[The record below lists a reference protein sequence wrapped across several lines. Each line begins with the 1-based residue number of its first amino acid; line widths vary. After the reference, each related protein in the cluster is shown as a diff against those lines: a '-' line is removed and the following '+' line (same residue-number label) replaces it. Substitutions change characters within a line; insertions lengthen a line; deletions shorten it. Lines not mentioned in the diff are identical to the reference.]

1 MLGEMADLVLKGSKV
16 SGEKIAQAGFTYQYP
31 DLDGA
36 LTYLLRKPD

>member
-36 LTYLLRKPD
+36 LTNLLRTPE